1 MAQSGQ
7 VTITTTA
14 TLIAD
19 IGTTYR
25 EIHIHG
31 ASGAFYIGGSD
42 VTAATG
48 FKIDNGEKIIFMLT
62 PTEKMYGITSSGSA
76 TCGYFI
82 SNR

>member
-1 MAQSGQ
+1 MQSGQ

-14 TLIAD
+14 TLITD

-31 ASGAFYIGGSD
+31 ASGAFFVGGNN
-42 VTAATG
+42 VTDATG
-48 FKIDNGEKIIFMLT
+48 YKIDNGEKIVFQLT
-62 PTEKMYGITSSGSA
+62 PTEKLYGITSSGSA
-76 TCGYFI
+76 TCGFFI